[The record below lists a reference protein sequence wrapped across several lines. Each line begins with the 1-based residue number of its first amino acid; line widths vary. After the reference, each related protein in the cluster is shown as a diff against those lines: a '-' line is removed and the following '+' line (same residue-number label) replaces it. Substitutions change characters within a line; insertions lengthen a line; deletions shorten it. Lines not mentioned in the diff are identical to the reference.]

1 MNRDNIRRC
10 CLWKN
15 NSDFLK
21 PIIDQPLHFFDTVTL
36 AGPPTFFEYPKIIIV
51 EQPPDYL
58 KFNIKQKNGQK
69 T

>member
-1 MNRDNIRRC
+1 ML
-10 CLWKN
+10 LWKN

-21 PIIDQPLHFFDTVTL
+21 PIIDQPLHFSDTVTL
-36 AGPPTFFEYPKIIIV
+36 AGSTTFFEYPKVIIV

>member
-1 MNRDNIRRC
+1 M
-10 CLWKN
+10 WKN

-21 PIIDQPLHFFDTVTL
+21 PITDQPLHFFDTVTL

-51 EQPPDYL
+51 EQPPDCL

>member
-21 PIIDQPLHFFDTVTL
+21 PIIDPPLHFFFFYTT
-36 AGPPTFFEYPKIIIV
+36 GPPTFFEYPKIIIV
-51 EQPPDYL
+51 EQPSDYL
-58 KFNIKQKNGQK
+58 KFNIKQKNGRK